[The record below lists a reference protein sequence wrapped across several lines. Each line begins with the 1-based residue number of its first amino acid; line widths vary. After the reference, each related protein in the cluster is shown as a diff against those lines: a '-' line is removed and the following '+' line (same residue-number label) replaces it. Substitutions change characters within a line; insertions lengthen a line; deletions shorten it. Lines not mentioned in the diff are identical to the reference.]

1 MYMRMPEERQ
11 KIVGKLIKV
20 HRKEKLRITN
30 SAKWTQRGFSKD
42 VCSPTSLIKLEKG
55 MLPRFYDVFEKIAKK
70 FEWGVAYD
78 PFVERKIERYIV
90 QVRGA
95 CELGDVEMIQQALNI
110 CFAALKPVKDCI
122 WYNDWYTMLKL
133 VENYYIK
140 EIFVEMEHRDYYHE
154 MMELHGGIW
163 EELMKNVLFNSAFMD
178 VQSSDYRD
186 LYRYYGFDQMKDTCY
201 NYINGMLFSLS
212 RNNVEMFNKLFKAA
226 ERRFIKKRN
235 YIRLVDAYTLALIL
249 SSHFDKD
256 GIEDLIDKLNE
267 LINDK
272 IPRTKVSTI
281 YWTLSMICFDEK
293 QYDAALKMLEKCY
306 EYDVNRS
313 HCPYLLVG
321 NINHLRGKKANIP
334 FYHEEELR
342 KTTVDNQRIYRYYAM
357 DTGDFTFLQKQEYL
371 MNEILPTIGP
381 DDDLTL
387 DVLASELEM
396 LVVKTKK
403 IEDVAVFNEVRNSL
417 LYGIPTQ
424 KPAEQTED
432 L

>member
-1 MYMRMPEERQ
+1 MPEERQ

-212 RNNVEMFNKLFKAA
+212 RNNSEMFKKLFKAA
-226 ERRFIKKRN
+226 ERRFLNKKN
-235 YIRLVDAYTLALIL
+235 FIRLMDVYNLALIFAGF
-249 SSHFDKD
+249 FDKND
-256 GIEDLIDKLNE
+256 IDDLVGKLVK
-267 LINDK
+267 LASMK
-272 IPRTKVSTI
+272 SLPKTKVADLYFILGTI
-281 YWTLSMICFDEK
+281 YYDLKEYEK
-293 QYDAALKMLEKCY
+293 ALKILEGCY

-321 NINHLRGKKANIP
+321 NINHLREKEANIP
-334 FYHEEELR
+334 FYNEEELK

-357 DTGDFTFLQKQEYL
+357 DKGDFTCYEKQEYL

-381 DDDLTL
+381 EDDLTL
-387 DVLASELEM
+387 DVLASELDM

-417 LYGIPTQ
+417 LYGIVYQTPHE
-424 KPAEQTED
+424 KTED

>member
-1 MYMRMPEERQ
+1 MRMPEERQ

-212 RNNVEMFNKLFKAA
+212 RNNSEMFKKLFKAA
-226 ERRFIKKRN
+226 ERRFLKKKN
-235 YIRLVDAYTLALIL
+235 FIRLMDVYNLALIFAGF
-249 SSHFDKD
+249 FDKND
-256 GIEDLIDKLNE
+256 IDDLVGKLVK
-267 LINDK
+267 LASMK
-272 IPRTKVSTI
+272 SLPKTKVADLYFILGTI
-281 YWTLSMICFDEK
+281 YYDLKEYEK
-293 QYDAALKMLEKCY
+293 ALKILEGCY

-321 NINHLRGKKANIP
+321 NINHLRGKEANIP
-334 FYHEEELR
+334 FYHEEEL
-342 KTTVDNQRIYRYYAM
+342 KKVTNDLIRIYRYYAM
-357 DTGDFTFLQKQEYL
+357 DKGDFTCYEKQEYL

-381 DDDLTL
+381 EDDLTL
-387 DVLASELEM
+387 DVLASELDM

-417 LYGIPTQ
+417 LYGIVYQTPHE
-424 KPAEQTED
+424 KTED